1 MTQAA
6 APTERRYTIDE
17 YLRAEY
23 DAEQRHEYYDGMIVA
38 MAGGSP
44 QHSLIISNVIREMG
58 NRLKGG
64 TCRVYDS
71 NLRVRIPRSRLYVYP
86 DATVVCGP
94 TEHDADDAKR
104 LTVTNPKLIVEVLS
118 DSTEHL
124 DYGPKFRHYLECPS
138 LDEYVLVA
146 QDSVHVQ
153 SYFRQVGGTWLF
165 TPVMNVGDMIPLRS
179 LGVELPLAEVYAG
192 VEFPP
197 PLTEPT
203 APGPEQS

>member
-6 APTERRYTIDE
+6 RTDHRYTIDE
-17 YLRAEY
+17 YLRSEY
-23 DAEQRHEYYDGMIVA
+23 DADQRHEYYDGVIVA

-44 QHSLIISNVIREMG
+44 QHSLIISNVIRELG

-64 TCRVYDS
+64 KCRVYDS
-71 NLRVRIPRSRLYVYP
+71 NLRVRVPRSRLYVYP

-94 TEHDADDAKR
+94 TEHDTDDVKR
-104 LTVTNPKLIVEVLS
+104 QTVTNPKLIVEVLS

-124 DYGPKFRHYLECPS
+124 DHGPKFRHYLECPS
-138 LDEYVLVA
+138 LEEYVLVA

-153 SYFRQVGGTWLF
+153 SYFRQGDGTWLF
-165 TPVMNVGDMIPLRS
+165 SPVMEMGGTSKLRS
-179 LGVELPLAEVYAG
+179 LGIELPLADVYAG

-197 PLTEPT
+197 PVEPVD
-203 APGPEQS
+203 PRGGQR